1 MDLALR
7 LLRRYGGR
15 RAPLAAALQRR
26 RWMSVRPLRVLGIES
41 SCDDTAAA
49 VISSDG
55 RILGE
60 AMRHQYAVHEEHGGI
75 VPGLAANEHLKHMPL
90 VIRDALA
97 AAGLGVGDLDAIA
110 VTRGPGL
117 PSSLAVCL
125 TAGKALAAAHGVAL
139 VGVHHME
146 AHALMARMGA
156 EDRVRFPY
164 LCVLVSGGH
173 TLTLVAN
180 AVNDYSLL
188 GSTRDD
194 SVGEA
199 FDKVARELRIPWGA
213 TQEGGGP
220 GPALER
226 LARAGDPLRFAM
238 PLPMDKHDSAK
249 LLDFSFSGLKAHV
262 RRLREIGAFDPASS
276 TDCADVAAAFQMTAA
291 RHLRKKTALAF
302 AHARVALGADITCLV
317 ASGGVASNQTVR
329 AQLQGLADENGVA
342 LVCPPPRLCT
352 DNGVMIAWAGVERM
366 RRGLLD
372 PYTIDF
378 IQKWPLDQLKLMGYA
393 PRSSS
398 F

>member
-1 MDLALR
+1 MVLGHRLAIQPIHRCGLQA
-7 LLRRYGGR
+7 GR
-15 RAPLAAALQRR
+15 RR
-26 RWMSVRPLRVLGIES
+26 MSTRPIRVLGIES

-49 VISSDG
+49 VVSSDG
-55 RILGE
+55 QILGE
-60 AMRHQYAVHEEHGGI
+60 STRHQHAVHEEHGGI

-90 VIRDALA
+90 VVRGALQ
-97 AAGLGVGDLDAIA
+97 AAGLGVGDLDAVA

-117 PSSLAVCL
+117 PASLAVCV
-125 TAGKALAAAHGVAL
+125 TAGKALAAVHGVAL

-164 LCVLVSGGH
+164 LCALVSGGH
-173 TLTLVAN
+173 TMTLAVH
-180 AVNDYSLL
+180 AVNEYTLI

-199 FDKVARELRIPWGA
+199 FDKVARELRIPWA
-213 TQEGGGP
+213 LAHEGGGGA

-226 LARAGDPLRFAM
+226 LARSGDPQRFVM
-238 PLPMDKHDSAK
+238 PIPMDKHDSAK

-262 RRLREIGAFDPASS
+262 RRLRETGAFDPDSS
-276 TDCADVAAAFQMTAA
+276 ADCADVAAAFQMTAA

-302 AHARVALGADITCLV
+302 ARARTALGVNPTCLV
-317 ASGGVASNQTVR
+317 VSGGVASNQTVR
-329 AQLQGLADENGVA
+329 AQLQGVAEENGVE

-352 DNGVMIAWAGVERM
+352 DNGVMIAWAGVERV

-378 IQKWPLDQLKLMGYA
+378 IQKWPLDQLKRMEYA

-398 F
+398 FPP